1 MSSSGPRQAAY
12 RLGVLKGD
20 GIGPEVVPV
29 AVDLADLS
37 ARAAGLSVE
46 WVELPVGLEAYGQL
60 GDTLP
65 QQTVEALHGCHG
77 WVLGPVE
84 HHRYDPRLSGMR
96 NPSGTLRRLF
106 DLYANERPAR
116 NLPAV
121 PSRYEAVD
129 LVVVRENTEGFYA
142 DRNVL
147 EGDAEVLVTP
157 DVVISLRVVTRR
169 ACERIAEYAFQL
181 ARRRARLRA
190 RPGRVT
196 AVHKANV
203 LRRGDGLF
211 LACCRAVA
219 SRYPDVALD
228 DVHADAAAYFLVR
241 DPQRY
246 DVLVTT
252 NLFGD
257 ILSDQAAGLVGS
269 LGVAP
274 SLNSGDEHAMA
285 QAVHGSAPDI
295 AGSGVANPT
304 AEILSVAM
312 LFEWLGRRFDDP
324 AATEAARRL
333 EEAVGAA
340 LSAGVRTPDL
350 GGSATTAEFAR
361 AVRARLAPGSML

>member
-37 ARAAGLSVE
+37 AHAAGLSVE

-84 HHRYDPRLSGMR
+84 HHRYRLGMR

-219 SRYPDVALD
+219 SRYPDVAFD
-228 DVHADAAAYFLVR
+228 HVHVDAAAYFLVR

-274 SLNSGDEHAMA
+274 SLNAGDEHAMA
-285 QAVHGSAPDI
+285 QAVHGSAPDV

-304 AEILSVAM
+304 AEILSLAM

-361 AVRARLAPGSML
+361 AVRARLSPGSML